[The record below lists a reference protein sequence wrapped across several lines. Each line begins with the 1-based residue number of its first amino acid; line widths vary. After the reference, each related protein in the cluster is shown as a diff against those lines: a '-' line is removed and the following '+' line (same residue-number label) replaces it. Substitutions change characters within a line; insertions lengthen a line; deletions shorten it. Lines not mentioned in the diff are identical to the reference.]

1 MKKLKLKNAKLETL
15 TKDKVVFIGELKG
28 YIQRWSMKI
37 TDIQRYYDLLELD
50 KNSVYNIWL
59 EDGAFRFICK

>member
-1 MKKLKLKNAKLETL
+1 
-15 TKDKVVFIGELKG
+15 
-28 YIQRWSMKI
+28 MKI